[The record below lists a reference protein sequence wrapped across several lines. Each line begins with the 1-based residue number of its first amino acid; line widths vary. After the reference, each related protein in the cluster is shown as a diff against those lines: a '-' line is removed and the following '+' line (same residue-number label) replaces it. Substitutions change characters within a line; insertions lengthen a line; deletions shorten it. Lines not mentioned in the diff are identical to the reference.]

1 MMAKKTKLKHH
12 ARPIVTGYLEKV
24 NADVFDRYQ
33 KEITDMTKGEQ
44 GIYALYR
51 KNKLYYVGLAT
62 NLRNRI
68 KHHLKDRHKD
78 HWTHFS
84 LYIIRKVDH
93 IKELESLLLRIAYP
107 EGNSQK
113 GKLKTSTNLMPML
126 MERVEETQA
135 RELDDLF
142 KGIRLPVVKEA
153 KKNKSKKSGNAKGT
167 KPLKGYFPTGKRLYA
182 SWKGKDYKAWVFR
195 SGTVKFKGKLYD
207 TPTGA
212 AKAISGRTP
221 VNGWWLW
228 RIKNKDGHI
237 VRLSTIRKG

>member
-1 MMAKKTKLKHH
+1 MKRKSKYHTRA
-12 ARPIVTGYLEKV
+12 IVTGYLEKV
-24 NADVFDRYQ
+24 NAEVFDSYQ

-107 EGNSQK
+107 VGNSIK
-113 GKLKTSTNLMPML
+113 GKLKTSTNLMPTL
-126 MERVEETQA
+126 LNQVKEKQRKEREDIRWPSDKEPKKV
-135 RELDDLF
+135 RSF
-142 KGIRLPVVKEA
+142 KGKAGTKE
-153 KKNKSKKSGNAKGT
+153 
-167 KPLKGYFPTGKRLYA
+167 KPLKGFFPNGKRLYA
-182 SWKGKDYKAWVFR
+182 TWKGKDFKAWVFS

-207 TPTGA
+207 TPTA
-212 AKAISGRTP
+212 AAMAVNGGMAI
-221 VNGWWLW
+221 NGWWLW
-228 RIKNKDGHI
+228 KYKDAKGQM
-237 VRLSTIRKG
+237 VRLKALRK